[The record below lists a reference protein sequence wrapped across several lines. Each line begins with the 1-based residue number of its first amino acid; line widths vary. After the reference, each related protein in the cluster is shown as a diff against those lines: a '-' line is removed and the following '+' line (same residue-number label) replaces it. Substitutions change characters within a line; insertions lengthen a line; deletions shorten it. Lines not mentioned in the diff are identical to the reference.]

1 MVSDTPSPSWHW
13 NGKSWEIPDEC
24 YLKPLAYIH
33 RPDPTPD
40 GTVYA
45 SRADMHR
52 DMADPRYKTDRD
64 FRRTVATKLA
74 ATQAARQ
81 RG

>member
-1 MVSDTPSPSWHW
+1 MSGGSRPAWTRNDQGGWD
-13 NGKSWEIPDEC
+13 IPAEL
-24 YLKPLAYIH
+24 YRQPLGIS

-52 DMADPRYKTDRD
+52 DMADPRYRTDRD

-81 RG
+81 RR